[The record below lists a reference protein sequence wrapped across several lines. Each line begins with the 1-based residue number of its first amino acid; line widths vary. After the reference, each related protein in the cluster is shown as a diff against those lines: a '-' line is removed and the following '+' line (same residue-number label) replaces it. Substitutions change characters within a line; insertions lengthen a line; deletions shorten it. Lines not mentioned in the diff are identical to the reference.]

1 MQIRSRAPLRLGF
14 AGGGTDVSPYCDIYG
29 GLVMNATIDMYA
41 YANIAL
47 NGEKRVCFV
56 AKDKQQSVEYPLAGR
71 LELDGTLDIHKGVY
85 NRIVRQFNQGEPIAL
100 ILTTFSDAPA
110 GSGLGSS
117 STLVV
122 AMVKAFV
129 ELLNLPLGEYDIAQ
143 LAYQIEREDVGLNGG
158 KQDQYAATF
167 GGFNF
172 MEFNADNRV
181 IVNPLRIK
189 NWIISELESSI
200 VLFYTGVSR
209 ESAAIVDQQ
218 SNNVKGHDAVAIQAL
233 HEVKAEAATMKEC
246 LLRGNIPELGRVHA
260 QGLGI
265 QEAQCRQ
272 DKQRFDRVH
281 HSKGLCDGGLFGQSF
296 RGGWRWLYH
305 AFCRSDPKA
314 GCDPRLERVR
324 RRASFWLPFHPA
336 RHTRVENRVNTD
348 EILHQTRNGQKCR
361 IACQNAGGR
370 FTNDGT

>member
-1 MQIRSRAPLRLGF
+1 
-14 AGGGTDVSPYCDIYG
+14 
-29 GLVMNATIDMYA
+29 MNATIDMYA

-47 NGEKRVCFV
+47 DGEQRVRFV
-56 AKDKQQSVEYPLAGR
+56 AKDKQQSAEYSLAGR

-85 NRIVRQFNQGEPIAL
+85 NRIVQQFNQGVPIAL
-100 ILTTFSDAPA
+100 TLTTFSDAPA

-122 AMVKAFV
+122 AMVKGFV

-172 MEFNADNRV
+172 MEFNACNRV
-181 IVNPLRIK
+181 VVNPLRIK

-218 SNNVKGHDAVAIQAL
+218 SNNVKEHDATAIQAL
-233 HEVKAEAATMKEC
+233 HEVKAEAVTMKEC
-246 LLRGNIPELGRVHA
+246 LLRGNIPELGRSMRKGWESKKRSA
-260 QGLGI
+260 
-265 QEAQCRQ
+265 
-272 DKQRFDRVH
+272 DKISNDLIESIIDTAYAKGAYSGKVSGAGGGGFIMFFVDPTQRLDVIRALNEF
-281 HSKGLCDGGLFGQSF
+281 GGGQVFGCHFTKHGTQ
-296 RGGWRWLYH
+296 GWRI
-305 AFCRSDPKA
+305 
-314 GCDPRLERVR
+314 E
-324 RRASFWLPFHPA
+324 
-336 RHTRVENRVNTD
+336 
-348 EILHQTRNGQKCR
+348 
-361 IACQNAGGR
+361 
-370 FTNDGT
+370 

>member
-1 MQIRSRAPLRLGF
+1 MQIRARAPLRLGF
-14 AGGGTDVSPYCDIYG
+14 AGGGTDVSPYCDLYG

-41 YANIAL
+41 YANIEL
-47 NGEKRVCFV
+47 HGEKRVRFV
-56 AKDKQQSVEYPLAGR
+56 AKDRQQSVEYPPAGR
-71 LELDGTLDIHKGVY
+71 FELDGTLDIHKGVY
-85 NRIVRQFNQGEPIAL
+85 NRIVGQFNRGEPIAL
-100 ILTTFSDAPA
+100 TLTTFSDAPA

-122 AMVKAFV
+122 AMVKGFV

-172 MEFNADNRV
+172 MEFNANNHV

-189 NWIISELESSI
+189 NWIISELESCI

-218 SNNVKGHDAVAIQAL
+218 SKNVTDHDEVAIQAL

-246 LLRGNIPELGRVHA
+246 LLRGNIPELGRSMRKGWESKKRSADRISNDLIESIIDRAYATGAYSGKVSGA
-260 QGLGI
+260 GGGGFLMFFV
-265 QEAQCRQ
+265 
-272 DKQRFDRVH
+272 DPTQRLDVIRALNEF
-281 HSKGLCDGGLFGQSF
+281 GGGQVFGCHF
-296 RGGWRWLYH
+296 TRHGTEGWRI
-305 AFCRSDPKA
+305 
-314 GCDPRLERVR
+314 G
-324 RRASFWLPFHPA
+324 
-336 RHTRVENRVNTD
+336 
-348 EILHQTRNGQKCR
+348 
-361 IACQNAGGR
+361 
-370 FTNDGT
+370 

>member
-41 YANIAL
+41 YANIAPS
-47 NGEKRVCFV
+47 GDKCVRFV
-56 AKDKQQSVEYPLAGR
+56 AKDKQQSVEHPLLER
-71 LELDGTLDIHKGVY
+71 IELDGNLDIHKGVY
-85 NRIVRQFNQGEPIAL
+85 NRIVRQFNHGEPIAL
-100 ILTTFSDAPA
+100 TLTTFSDAPA

-122 AMVKAFV
+122 AMIKAFV

-172 MEFNADNRV
+172 MEFHADNRV

-218 SNNVKGHDAVAIQAL
+218 SKNVTDHNEAAIHAL

-246 LLRGNIPELGRVHA
+246 LLRGNIREFGESMRKGWESKKRSAERISNDLIESIIDRAYATGAYSGKVSGAGGGGFIMFFVEPTQRLDLIRALGEFR
-260 QGLGI
+260 
-265 QEAQCRQ
+265 
-272 DKQRFDRVH
+272 
-281 HSKGLCDGGLFGQSF
+281 DGQVFGCHFTKYGTQ
-296 RGGWRWLYH
+296 GWRI
-305 AFCRSDPKA
+305 
-314 GCDPRLERVR
+314 G
-324 RRASFWLPFHPA
+324 
-336 RHTRVENRVNTD
+336 
-348 EILHQTRNGQKCR
+348 
-361 IACQNAGGR
+361 
-370 FTNDGT
+370 

>member
-1 MQIRSRAPLRLGF
+1 MVCMQIRSRAPLRLGF

-47 NGEKRVCFV
+47 DGERRVRFV
-56 AKDKQQSVEYPLAGR
+56 AKDKQQSAEYSLAGR

-85 NRIVRQFNQGEPIAL
+85 NRIVQQFNQGVPIAL
-100 ILTTFSDAPA
+100 TLTTFSDAPA

-122 AMVKAFV
+122 AMVKGFV

-172 MEFNADNRV
+172 MEFNACNRV
-181 IVNPLRIK
+181 VVNPLRIK

-218 SNNVKGHDAVAIQAL
+218 SNNVKEHDATAIQAL
-233 HEVKAEAATMKEC
+233 HEVKAEAVTMKEC
-246 LLRGNIPELGRVHA
+246 LLRGNIPELGRSMRKGWESKKRSADKISNDLIESIIDTAYA
-260 QGLGI
+260 QGAYSGKVSGAGGGGFI
-265 QEAQCRQ
+265 MFFV
-272 DKQRFDRVH
+272 DPTQRLDVIRALNEF
-281 HSKGLCDGGLFGQSF
+281 GGGQVFGCHFTKHGTQ
-296 RGGWRWLYH
+296 GWRI
-305 AFCRSDPKA
+305 
-314 GCDPRLERVR
+314 E
-324 RRASFWLPFHPA
+324 
-336 RHTRVENRVNTD
+336 
-348 EILHQTRNGQKCR
+348 
-361 IACQNAGGR
+361 
-370 FTNDGT
+370 

>member
-1 MQIRSRAPLRLGF
+1 
-14 AGGGTDVSPYCDIYG
+14 
-29 GLVMNATIDMYA
+29 LVMNATIDMYA

-56 AKDKQQSVEYPLAGR
+56 AKDKQQSVEYPLADR

-100 ILTTFSDAPA
+100 TLTTFSDAPA

-246 LLRGNIPELGRVHA
+246 LLRGNIPELGRSMRKGWESKKRSADRISNDLIESIIARAYSTGAYSGKVSGA
-260 QGLGI
+260 GGGGFI
-265 QEAQCRQ
+265 MFFV
-272 DKQRFDRVH
+272 DPPQRLDVIRALNEF
-281 HSKGLCDGGLFGQSF
+281 GGGQVFGCHFTRHGTQ
-296 RGGWRWLYH
+296 GWRI
-305 AFCRSDPKA
+305 
-314 GCDPRLERVR
+314 G
-324 RRASFWLPFHPA
+324 
-336 RHTRVENRVNTD
+336 
-348 EILHQTRNGQKCR
+348 
-361 IACQNAGGR
+361 
-370 FTNDGT
+370 

>member
-41 YANIAL
+41 YANIELA
-47 NGEKRVCFV
+47 EAPVVRFV
-56 AKDKQQSVEYPLAGR
+56 AKDRQQTAEYPLADR
-71 LELDGTLDIHKGVY
+71 LAFDGVLDIHKGVY
-85 NRIVRQFNQGEPIAL
+85 NRIVQDFNRGEPIAL
-100 ILTTFSDAPA
+100 TLTTYSDAPA

-122 AMVKAFV
+122 AMVKGFV

-172 MEFNADNRV
+172 MEFGADNRV

-189 NWIISELESSI
+189 NWIISELESSV

-218 SNNVKGHDAVAIQAL
+218 SSNVKNHDEAAIQAL
-233 HEVKAEAATMKEC
+233 HEVKQEAVTMKEC
-246 LLRGNIPELGRVHA
+246 ILRGNLHELGLSMSKGWASKKRSAERISNDLIESIIQRAYA
-260 QGLGI
+260 QGAYSGKVSGAGGGGFIMFLVEPTQRLDVMRTLGELDHG
-265 QEAQCRQ
+265 Q
-272 DKQRFDRVH
+272 V
-281 HSKGLCDGGLFGQSF
+281 FGCHFTRHGTQ
-296 RGGWRWLYH
+296 GWRV
-305 AFCRSDPKA
+305 
-314 GCDPRLERVR
+314 G
-324 RRASFWLPFHPA
+324 
-336 RHTRVENRVNTD
+336 
-348 EILHQTRNGQKCR
+348 
-361 IACQNAGGR
+361 
-370 FTNDGT
+370 

>member
-14 AGGGTDVSPYCDIYG
+14 AGGGTDVSPYCDLYG

-41 YANIAL
+41 YANIEL
-47 NGEKRVCFV
+47 HEEKRVRFV
-56 AKDKQQSVEYPLAGR
+56 AKDRQQSVDYPLADR
-71 LELDGTLDIHKGVY
+71 YELDGTLDIHKGVY
-85 NRIVRQFNQGEPIAL
+85 NRIVGQFNQGEPIAL
-100 ILTTFSDAPA
+100 TLTTFSDAPA

-122 AMVKAFV
+122 AMVKGFV

-172 MEFNADNRV
+172 MEFNANNHV

-218 SNNVKGHDAVAIQAL
+218 SKNVTDRDAVAIQAL

-246 LLRGNIPELGRVHA
+246 LLRGNIPELGRSMRNGWESKKRSADRISNDLIESIIDRAYATGAYSGKVSGA
-260 QGLGI
+260 GGGGFI
-265 QEAQCRQ
+265 MFFV
-272 DKQRFDRVH
+272 DPTQRLDVIRALNEF
-281 HSKGLCDGGLFGQSF
+281 GGGQVFGCHF
-296 RGGWRWLYH
+296 TRHGTEGWRI
-305 AFCRSDPKA
+305 
-314 GCDPRLERVR
+314 G
-324 RRASFWLPFHPA
+324 
-336 RHTRVENRVNTD
+336 
-348 EILHQTRNGQKCR
+348 
-361 IACQNAGGR
+361 
-370 FTNDGT
+370 

>member
-1 MQIRSRAPLRLGF
+1 
-14 AGGGTDVSPYCDIYG
+14 
-29 GLVMNATIDMYA
+29 MNATIDMYA

-47 NGEKRVCFV
+47 DGEQHVRFV
-56 AKDKQQSVEYPLAGR
+56 AKDKQQSVEYPLADR

-85 NRIVRQFNQGEPIAL
+85 NRIVQQFNQGVPIAL
-100 ILTTFSDAPA
+100 TLTTFSDAPA

-122 AMVKAFV
+122 AMVKGFV

-172 MEFNADNRV
+172 MEFHADNRV

-218 SNNVKGHDAVAIQAL
+218 SNNVKEHDATAIQAL
-233 HEVKAEAATMKEC
+233 HEVKAEAVTMKEC
-246 LLRGNIPELGRVHA
+246 LLRGNIPELGRSMRKGWESKKRSADRISNDLIESIIDTAYAKGAYSGKVSGA
-260 QGLGI
+260 GGGGFI
-265 QEAQCRQ
+265 MFFV
-272 DKQRFDRVH
+272 DPTQRLDVIRALNEF
-281 HSKGLCDGGLFGQSF
+281 GGGQVFGCHF
-296 RGGWRWLYH
+296 TRHGTEGWRI
-305 AFCRSDPKA
+305 
-314 GCDPRLERVR
+314 G
-324 RRASFWLPFHPA
+324 
-336 RHTRVENRVNTD
+336 
-348 EILHQTRNGQKCR
+348 
-361 IACQNAGGR
+361 
-370 FTNDGT
+370 

>member
-41 YANIAL
+41 YANIAVD
-47 NGEKRVCFV
+47 GERRVRFV
-56 AKDKQQSVEYPLAGR
+56 AKDKQESVEYPLAGR

-100 ILTTFSDAPA
+100 TLTTFSDAPA

-122 AMVKAFV
+122 AMVKGFV

-158 KQDQYAATF
+158 RQDQYAATF

-172 MEFNADNRV
+172 MEFHADNRV

-218 SNNVKGHDAVAIQAL
+218 SNNVKQHDATAIQAL
-233 HEVKAEAATMKEC
+233 HEVKAEAVTMKEC
-246 LLRGNIPELGRVHA
+246 LLRGNIPELGRSMRKGWESKKRSA
-260 QGLGI
+260 
-265 QEAQCRQ
+265 
-272 DKQRFDRVH
+272 DKISNDAIESVMA
-281 HSKGLCDGGLFGQSF
+281 SAYAAGAYAGKVSGAGGGGFIMFFVEPTRRLDIIRALDEFGGGQVF
-296 RGGWRWLYH
+296 GCHFTKHGTQGWRI
-305 AFCRSDPKA
+305 
-314 GCDPRLERVR
+314 G
-324 RRASFWLPFHPA
+324 
-336 RHTRVENRVNTD
+336 
-348 EILHQTRNGQKCR
+348 
-361 IACQNAGGR
+361 
-370 FTNDGT
+370 